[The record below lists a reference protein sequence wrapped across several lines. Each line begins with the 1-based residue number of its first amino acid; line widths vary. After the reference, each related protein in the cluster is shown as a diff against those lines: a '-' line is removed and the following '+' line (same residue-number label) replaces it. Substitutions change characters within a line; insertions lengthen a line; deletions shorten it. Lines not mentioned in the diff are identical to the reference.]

1 YPYSK
6 KDVAPRLA
14 VAYAPNPKTAIRG
27 GFGLFYDLF
36 GSGLM
41 RSQDATAFGL
51 STALTNPSAVLSVA
65 TAPRFTSITTL
76 PQEVMLPDP
85 GAHFPS
91 VYPNAF
97 AITNGI
103 DDKLQAPY

>member
-14 VAYAPNPKTAIRG
+14 VAYSPNTKTAIRA
-27 GFGLFYDLF
+27 GFGMFYDLF

-65 TAPRFTSITTL
+65 TGELEPEQVRHRHVQERAGDRRRQRSEYV
-76 PQEVMLPDP
+76 PQSAA
-85 GAHFPS
+85 GH
-91 VYPNAF
+91 
-97 AITNGI
+97 
-103 DDKLQAPY
+103 